1 MCEQGL
7 PSYLCLAF
15 DLWRLMRVDGRYL
28 ESKHKCTTSAREKKQ
43 GLKNSKRQVSIDE
56 ERGIFFLH

>member
-15 DLWRLMRVDGRYL
+15 DLWCLMRVDGRYL
-28 ESKHKCTTSAREKKQ
+28 ESKHKCTTSARKKNKVKKIAKDK
-43 GLKNSKRQVSIDE
+43 LV
-56 ERGIFFLH
+56 